1 MYKKS
6 GLAKL
11 ELILKYINDINII
24 IENHHSIEAALS
36 DMEGEYALLMCL
48 TQIGETVN
56 KLSETK
62 ILDALPVSKIIGLR
76 NRIVHGYEDIDKR
89 MVSEILNHHIPELG
103 KIITGLIENQR

>member
-1 MYKKS
+1 
-6 GLAKL
+6 
-11 ELILKYINDINII
+11 
-24 IENHHSIEAALS
+24 
-36 DMEGEYALLMCL
+36 MEGEYALLMCL